1 MNQRELEHK
10 MAQVGAE
17 NVLRRIESN
26 ENAGRAD
33 ENPYSAALYKKYIL
47 PLVQVLQAD
56 RKATGRP
63 GRHKAHSVLLKP
75 LDEYSV
81 ALLAVRSVV
90 QQCLYDQDSQAP
102 IEAFTKKLGKTVH
115 SELVLSVFAQE
126 APELFWEL
134 YDDLSRRHS
143 KNERHRRL
151 VFSKQA
157 EKAGIDLA
165 ACDWGIAG
173 REQVGG
179 YLLDMLRQIGM
190 VEIEKFT
197 AVKRGRPTVEYS
209 VSLSDEALDIV
220 ESITEIVAGT
230 SPARMPCVEQ
240 PRDWVSI
247 TDGGYHTPEMQRTLR
262 SCVRTSAMAIKEIAE
277 HDLSITFRG
286 LNTLQAVRWRVNR
299 RVFEIVSSL
308 SCNSKY
314 DIGDLFVEFTSDRP
328 DRPDWLDSTDKA
340 NMTEG
345 QMAEFL
351 AWKREVR
358 QWHEV
363 NNDRAKQQRRTRSAL
378 RVASEFKDCEAIY
391 FIYQAD
397 FRGRMY
403 ALSQG
408 LNPQGSDLQKALIEF
423 AEGKPLLTDDAKFW
437 FKVSG
442 ANRYGVDK
450 ESYADRVRWVDANH
464 QNILRL
470 ATDPYDSEALKWLAE
485 ADAPMQFLAWAIE
498 YADWIAFG
506 NLFRSHLAVGMDGSC
521 NGLQNFSAMLRDEVG
536 GKATNLVANEKP
548 QDIYRL
554 VAERTI
560 EILNRAP
567 DSDEFHEMLRTKWL
581 THGLTRKV
589 VKRSVMTLPYGST
602 RFTCAE
608 SILKEYLQPG
618 NADDVFSK
626 HEQGAAAQYLSFV
639 VWKAIADVVVKAR
652 EAMDYLQK
660 CVKPIMLR
668 EPTFIKWLTPTGFPV
683 VQGYLAKDKHRI
695 NSLIMGGS
703 KVLVHTYSDRPDKHA
718 HKNGIAPN
726 FIHSMDAAHMCLTA
740 IAAKEAGINSVAM
753 IHDDF
758 GTHAADAGTLYT
770 LIRQVFVDMYTKYT
784 PLEDFAKSYG
794 MPFTIAK
801 GNLDIADVL
810 ESPYF
815 FG

>member
-47 PLVQVLQAD
+47 PLVQVLQDD
-56 RKATGRP
+56 RKAMNRP
-63 GRHKAHSVLLKP
+63 GRHKAHSALLKP

-90 QQCLYDQDSQAP
+90 QQCLYDPESHAP
-102 IEAFTKKLGKTVH
+102 IESFTKKLGKTIH
-115 SELVLSVFAQE
+115 SELVLAVFAQE

-151 VFSKQA
+151 VFSTQA
-157 EKAGIDLA
+157 EKAGVDLA

-179 YLLDMLRQIGM
+179 YLLESLRQIGM

-197 AVKRGRPTVEYS
+197 SARRGRPTVEYS
-209 VSLSDEALDIV
+209 VTLSQEASDMV
-220 ESITEIVAGT
+220 ESITDIVAGT

-240 PRDWVSI
+240 PLDWVSL
-247 TDGGYHTPEMQRTLR
+247 TAGGYHTPEMQRTLK
-262 SCVRTSAMAIKEIAE
+262 SCVRTSAMALKEIAK
-277 HDLSITFRG
+277 HDISRTLRG
-286 LNTLQAVRWRVNR
+286 LNILQSVRWRVNK
-299 RVFEIVSSL
+299 RVLDIVSAL
-308 SCNSKY
+308 SSNSKY

-328 DRPDWLDSTDKA
+328 DRPDWLDHTDKA
-340 NMTEG
+340 AMTEG

-351 AWKREVR
+351 AWKKEVR
-358 QWHEV
+358 LWHET

-378 RVASEFKDCEAIY
+378 RVASEFKNASELF
-391 FIYQAD
+391 FIHQAD

-408 LNPQGSDLQKALIEF
+408 ITPQGSDLQKALLEF
-423 AEGKPLLTDDAKFW
+423 AEGKPLLTDAAKRW
-437 FKVSG
+437 FKIAG

-450 ESYADRVRWVDANH
+450 VSYDDRVRWVDTH
-464 QNILRL
+464 HEEILRL
-470 ATDPYDSEALKWLAE
+470 ARDPYDSDALKWLAE
-485 ADAPMQFLAWAIE
+485 ADSPMQFLAWAIE
-498 YADWIAFG
+498 YADWIVFG

-536 GKATNLVANEKP
+536 GKATNLVPSPLP

-554 VAERTI
+554 VADRTL
-560 EILNRAP
+560 ELLELSP
-567 DSDEFHEMLRTKWL
+567 DKDADKEVLRLKWL
-581 THGLTRKV
+581 QHGLTRKV

-618 NADDVFSK
+618 GADDVFSK
-626 HEQGAAAQYLSFV
+626 FEYGAAAQYLSFV
-639 VWKAIADVVVKAR
+639 VWRAIADVVVKAR

-660 CVKPIMLR
+660 CVKPIMMR
-668 EPTFIKWLTPTGFPV
+668 EPMFIKWLTPTGFPV
-683 VQGYLAKDKHRI
+683 VQGYLAKEKHRI

-726 FIHSMDAAHMCLTA
+726 FIHSMDAAHMCLTT
-740 IAAKEAGINSVAM
+740 IRAKEQGIDSLAM

-758 GTHAADAGTLYT
+758 GTHAADAEALYCI
-770 LIRQVFVDMYTKYT
+770 IREVFVDMYSQYT

-801 GNLDIADVL
+801 GNLDIAEVL
-810 ESPYF
+810 DSPYF